1 MKADLLMFSLLNCNK
16 NYQRITQEKKPVVK
30 HPKLKNVTPENTWHK
45 GKVKRLLGKNEEL
58 I

>member
-30 HPKLKNVTPENTWHK
+30 NPKLKNVTP
-45 GKVKRLLGKNEEL
+45 KVKRKALAWKEQQ
-58 I
+58 

>member
-30 HPKLKNVTPENTWHK
+30 HPKLKNVTPK
-45 GKVKRLLGKNEEL
+45 GERKALVCERTGY
-58 I
+58 

>member
-30 HPKLKNVTPENTWHK
+30 HPPKLKNVTP
-45 GKVKRLLGKNEEL
+45 KVKRKALAWKEHQ
-58 I
+58 